1 MNYGLHKKM
10 KVYRPY
16 KYVYWTGPWK
26 RPVERIQDGNC
37 VCFDDHSRASTQD
50 MLRFHS
56 DDYVDFLS
64 RVTPQN
70 IHTMGFHKYLS
81 HFSVGDDCPVFD
93 GLFDFCAMVSCGR
106 CACASSPIRLI
117 IAFLCLIPVYGSI
130 FGWRHQIKSE
140 SQWYL
145 HQLVRRF
152 TSCQEIWSIRSVLAK
167 RLPIITFKRSHSL

>member
-1 MNYGLHKKM
+1 M

-16 KYVYWTGPWK
+16 KYVQNIVLPYG
-26 RPVERIQDGNC
+26 RIIIQNH
-37 VCFDDHSRASTQD
+37 FDILLFRASTQD

-93 GLFDFCAMVSCGR
+93 GLFDFCAMVS
-106 CACASSPIRLI
+106 
-117 IAFLCLIPVYGSI
+117 
-130 FGWRHQIKSE
+130 Q
-140 SQWYL
+140 
-145 HQLVRRF
+145 
-152 TSCQEIWSIRSVLAK
+152 
-167 RLPIITFKRSHSL
+167 TFHYSLYR